1 VASIICG
8 HCNTVHI
15 TVAQVAECARRE
27 YTPAPAPTKQV
38 YPASARQLRYIEDL
52 CAKKGVQLN
61 GHTPPSSAKASEWI
75 AKLKAMKDAPVTQ
88 PRVHNPLKSPLPF
101 HMLAMIQPGRYAIL
115 NDDNN
120 ELIFV
125 RVAAPRT
132 GKMAGMIQVQTQHS
146 DSWTRRLLVAP
157 DERVIAMR
165 RETVKGMELRD
176 ILTAV
181 FSDQT
186 SAAMLYAEKEHLC
199 ARCGKKLTDDRSR
212 WYGIGP
218 ECEKHWVGYM
228 NQVEEYKG
236 DYVHGAAS
244 V

>member
-1 VASIICG
+1 MASIICG
-8 HCNTVHI
+8 HCNTVHV
-15 TVAQVAECARRE
+15 TVSQVADCARRE
-27 YTPAPAPTKQV
+27 YAPTPAPTTVHPPT
-38 YPASARQLRYIEDL
+38 ASQLRYIEVL
-52 CAKKGVQLN
+52 CDKKGMSLN
-61 GHTPPSSAKASEWI
+61 GRSPKSKRQASEWI
-75 AKLKAMKDAPVTQ
+75 TKLNALEDKPVTQ
-88 PRVHNPLKSPLPF
+88 QAYTPTKSPLPF
-101 HMLAMIQPGRYAIL
+101 HMLQMIQPGRYAIP
-115 NDDNN
+115 NDENN

-132 GKMAGMIQVQTQHS
+132 GRMAGMIQVQTQHS

-176 ILTAV
+176 VLTAV

-228 NQVEEYKG
+228 NQVEEHKG
-236 DYVHGAAS
+236 DYIHGAAS